1 MSRAM
6 SMTLILV
13 AAIAL
18 TTVSSSLA
26 AAEILRLSDK
36 QAVSLPELVKSMQSS
51 DLILIGESHTDSSHH
66 DMQLSL
72 IRSLWIKKLPLAIGV
87 EMFQSDSQPHLDAW
101 TQGKIS
107 EQDFI
112 RIFSA
117 NWSDW
122 PLYRDI
128 FMFAR
133 EQHIPMIAMNV
144 PKDIVKKVAHQ
155 GFASLTVAEQQGLPQ
170 GTSCDINNP
179 HTVFLKRIFQQVLSH
194 MNGTI
199 FTHFCEAQTLRNS
212 GMALNILRYMK
223 KHPGTK
229 VVGLT
234 GIWHAVRN
242 GIPDQLSRNGGSLT
256 STVILPQIPELSS
269 AFEAADA
276 DYLIAL

>member
-1 MSRAM
+1 MSRATRM
-6 SMTLILV
+6 VLLLL

-18 TTVSSSLA
+18 TTVSSSFA
-26 AAEILRLSDK
+26 ATEILRLSDG
-36 QAVSLPELVKSMQSS
+36 QVVSLPELVKTMQNS
-51 DLILIGESHTDSSHH
+51 DLILIGESHTESSHH

-72 IRSLWIKKLPLAIGV
+72 IRSLWTKKLPLAIGV

-101 TQGKIS
+101 TQGKMS

-112 RIFSA
+112 QVFSA

-133 EQHIPMIAMNV
+133 EQHIPMIALNV
-144 PKDIVKKVAHQ
+144 PKEIVKKVAHE
-155 GFASLTVAEQQGLPQ
+155 GFASLTAAEQKGLPQ
-170 GTSCDINNP
+170 GTSCDLDNP
-179 HTVFLKRIFQQVLSH
+179 HTVFLKKIFSQVLSH
-194 MNGTI
+194 MNGSI

-212 GMALNILRYMK
+212 GMALNILRYLK
-223 KHPGTK
+223 KHPGTR

>member
-1 MSRAM
+1 M

-87 EMFQSDSQPHLDAW
+87 EMFQSDGQPHLDAW

-170 GTSCDINNP
+170 GTSCDLNNP

>member
-212 GMALNILRYMK
+212 GMALNILRYLK

>member
-6 SMTLILV
+6 SMMLVLV

-18 TTVSSSLA
+18 TTVSSNFA
-26 AAEILRLSDK
+26 AAEILRLNDK
-36 QAVSLPELVKSMQSS
+36 QVVSLPELVKSMQNS
-51 DLILIGESHTDSSHH
+51 DLILIGESHTESSHH
-66 DMQLSL
+66 DLQLSL

-101 TQGKIS
+101 TQGKMS

-112 RIFSA
+112 QIFSA

-155 GFASLTVAEQQGLPQ
+155 GFASLTAAEQKGLPQ

-179 HTVFLKRIFQQVLSH
+179 HTVFLKKIFHQVFSH
-194 MNGTI
+194 MNGTV

-223 KHPGTK
+223 SHPGAK
-229 VVGLT
+229 VVALT

-242 GIPDQLSRNGGSLT
+242 GIPEQLSRNGGSLT